1 MLDLILNPF
10 VTLMALF
17 YSILGNN
24 IILAIVVL
32 TVIIRLAMYP
42 IFARQRV
49 TMKKTSE
56 LQPKLKKLQE
66 KYKDDREK
74 LAQAQMELYREHG
87 VNPLGGCF
95 PLLLQFPI
103 FIGLYN
109 AIFLALSST
118 PQQLVDLSNRLL
130 LPGLDGLI
138 PLQNMWLGMSLV
150 DPPSPPTNPAYA
162 LIMPLLVMA
171 TTYFQYK
178 LSMANSAAN
187 KPDKDEE
194 DDSPPNQA
202 QAIQQS
208 MGTVMPVMFGLI
220 SLSFSVGLSI
230 YFITSNVV
238 GIIQYS
244 PIGTRYLDRLFG
256 VPQDTPVEDKDKKDK
271 DKKEADKPE
280 KKAEKSSSSGKKRKK
295 ARQGGKK

>member
-17 YSILGNN
+17 YAIFGNN
-24 IILAIVVL
+24 IIVAIVVL
-32 TVIIRLAMYP
+32 TVIIRMGMYP
-42 IFARQRV
+42 LFARQRV
-49 TMKKTSE
+49 SMKKTTE

-74 LAQAQMELYREHG
+74 LAQAQMELYRENG
-87 VNPLGGCF
+87 VNPLGGCL
-95 PLLLQFPI
+95 PLIIQFPI

-150 DPPSPPTNPAYA
+150 DPPSPPANPAYA
-162 LIMPLLVMA
+162 LVMPLLVMA
-171 TTYFQYK
+171 TTYFQYR
-178 LSMANSAAN
+178 LSTATAAAN
-187 KPDKDEE
+187 KPDKDE
-194 DDSPPNQA
+194 DDDAAPNQA

-208 MGTVMPVMFGLI
+208 MGTIMPIMFGMI

-244 PIGTRYLDRLFG
+244 PLGTRYLDRLFG
-256 VPQDTPVEDKDKKDK
+256 VAQDEPADAKKSV
-271 DKKEADKPE
+271 E
-280 KKAEKSSSSGKKRKK
+280 KKSAEKKNTEKDDSKRPAKSRKK
-295 ARQGGKK
+295 ARQGGRK

>member
-17 YSILGNN
+17 YSVFGNN

-87 VNPLGGCF
+87 VNPLGGCL

-103 FIGLYN
+103 FIALYN

-138 PLQNMWLGMSLV
+138 PLQNTWLGMSLV
-150 DPPSPPTNPAYA
+150 DPPAPPGNPAYA
-162 LIMPLLVMA
+162 LIMPLLVMV

-178 LSMANSAAN
+178 LSTATSAAN
-187 KPDKDEE
+187 KADKDE
-194 DDSPPNQA
+194 DDDAEPNQA

-230 YFITSNVV
+230 YFITSNLV
-238 GIIQYS
+238 GILQYS
-244 PIGTRYLDRLFG
+244 PIGTRYLDRFFG
-256 VPQDTPVEDKDKKDK
+256 VPQFEPVDDDEKK
-271 DKKEADKPE
+271 APE
-280 KKAEKSSSSGKKRKK
+280 KKDGKKSSGKNRKK